1 MYNLQ
6 LMSCFRNKL
15 YVVCVVSATNILM
28 SQGLD
33 SDFLDKCMGG
43 LRLAEL
49 AFRVQITQELIS
61 K

>member
-28 SQGLD
+28 SQGLA
-33 SDFLDKCMGG
+33 S
-43 LRLAEL
+43 
-49 AFRVQITQELIS
+49 LIF
-61 K
+61 